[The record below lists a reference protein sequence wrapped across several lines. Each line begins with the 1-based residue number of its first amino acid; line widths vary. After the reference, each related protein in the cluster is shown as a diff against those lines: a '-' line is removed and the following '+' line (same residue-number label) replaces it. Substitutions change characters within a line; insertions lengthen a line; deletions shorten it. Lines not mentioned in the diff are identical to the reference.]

1 LIIIGENKMDLNE
14 IRSTIDRIDSK
25 ILKLLNDRMEQ
36 ALLAKRFKSSIEDL
50 EREKAV
56 IEKIKNSPNPLLEP
70 GLKEN
75 IYKLVISWSKELQAM
90 DCKIIGFQGEHGAY
104 SEDAARK
111 WDKDLL
117 AIPCTT
123 FNEVFEG
130 VNSSLFDFGIVPVEN
145 TLGGVVG
152 PVNELIANTEVFT
165 VGAVDMQVSH
175 NLLALPGTDYR
186 EIKEVYSHTQALSQ
200 CRGFLARNKLTSV
213 PFYDT
218 AGAAKMLAEAKPRGT
233 ACIAG
238 KLAAELYT
246 LEIIK
251 ENIQDFSSNR
261 TRFLV
266 LAKEKSENEGTK
278 CSATFSAQHKPGALF
293 NVLRVFADAG
303 INLTRMESIPIEPGN
318 YSFLIDFE
326 GNDRAPII
334 KDALNRVMEVT
345 TNFKL
350 LGCYI
355 EKFI

>member
-1 LIIIGENKMDLNE
+1 MNLNE
-14 IRSTIDRIDSK
+14 IRTTIDRIDSK

-50 EREKAV
+50 DREKA
-56 IEKIKNSPNPLLEP
+56 IMEKLKKSPQSLLDSE
-70 GLKEN
+70 LKEN
-75 IYKLVISWSKELQAM
+75 IYKLIISRSKELQAR

-111 WDKDLL
+111 WDNDLI

-123 FNEVFEG
+123 FNDVFEG
-130 VNSSLFDFGIVPVEN
+130 VNSCWFDFGIVPVEN
-145 TLGGVVG
+145 TFGGIVG
-152 PVNELIANTEVFT
+152 PVNELLTNVEVF
-165 VGAVDMQVSH
+165 VAGAVDMQVSH

-186 EIKEVYSHTQALSQ
+186 EIKEVYSHTQALAQ
-200 CRGFLARNKLTSV
+200 CRGFIARNKLTPV

-218 AGAAKMLAEAKPRGT
+218 AGAAKMLAETKPRGT

-238 KLAAELYT
+238 TLAAELYN
-246 LEIIK
+246 LDIIK
-251 ENIQDFSSNR
+251 DSIQDFSNNR

-266 LAKEKSENEGTK
+266 LAKEKQESKGTK
-278 CSATFSAQHKPGALF
+278 CSAAFSAQHKPGALF

-326 GNDRAPII
+326 GNDNDPVI
-334 KDALNRVMEVT
+334 KDALNKVTEVT

-355 EKFI
+355 EKVISN